1 MYLGLCLEDIFKKHV
16 TKDGPKCKQSIMNIQ
31 TKKKGIME
39 GNDENRQHRPCQA
52 YTHEFN
58 NQFIWNIYI

>member
-16 TKDGPKCKQSIMNIQ
+16 TKDEPKCKQSIMNIQ

-39 GNDENRQHRPCQA
+39 GNDENRQHRPC
-52 YTHEFN
+52 
-58 NQFIWNIYI
+58 